1 MGYMGY
7 MEAILSLLFK
17 LLELLFFAGMA
28 GSAIVIM
35 ITTVED
41 LKILFHSDEPV
52 VAPNP
57 GID

>member
-1 MGYMGY
+1 